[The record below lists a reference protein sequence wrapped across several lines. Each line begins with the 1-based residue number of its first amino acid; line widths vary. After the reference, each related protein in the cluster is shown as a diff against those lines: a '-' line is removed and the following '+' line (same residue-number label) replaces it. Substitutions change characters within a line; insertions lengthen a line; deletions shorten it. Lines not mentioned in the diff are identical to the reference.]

1 MITITGSVTITATA
15 EEEYTV
21 HLDNAIS
28 SEDTFNVVSDADI
41 KTISFDINST
51 SE

>member
-1 MITITGSVTITATA
+1 MIIITGSVTITATTL
-15 EEEYTV
+15 EEYTSN
-21 HLDNAIS
+21 LDNAIS
-28 SEDTFNVVSDADI
+28 SDDTFNVTSDADL